1 MKRDLRIIFMG
12 TPAFAVATLSKLLE
26 HNYNVVGVITAPD
39 KPAGRGQ
46 KLQQSEVKKIALQN
60 GLTVLQP
67 KNLNAEDLL
76 HILKTLRPNLQ
87 LVVAFRML
95 PKAVWELP
103 EYGTFSLHASLLP
116 QYRGAAPIT

>member
-46 KLQQSEVKKIALQN
+46 KLQQSEVKKFALQN
-60 GLTVLQP
+60 GLTILQR
-67 KNLNAEDLL
+67 NILRTEDFMHSLKPERP
-76 HILKTLRPNLQ
+76 ILQ
-87 LVVAFRML
+87 IGVAFRIL

-103 EYGTFSLHASLLP
+103 ENGTLNLHASLLP
-116 QYRGAAPIT
+116 Q